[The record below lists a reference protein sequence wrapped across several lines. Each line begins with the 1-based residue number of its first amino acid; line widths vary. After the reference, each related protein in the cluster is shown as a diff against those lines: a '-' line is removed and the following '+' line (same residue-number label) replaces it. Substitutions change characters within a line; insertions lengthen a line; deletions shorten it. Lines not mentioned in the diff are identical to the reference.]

1 MKKRDKGMHKVVFMS
16 GVLPEGTDV
25 GYYVGGKVIFLFSLK
40 LLFSASTNVLLLTLE
55 VKSLEVTGWI
65 YKGIWDLLS
74 LLQHSGKL
82 VVPFNGM

>member
-1 MKKRDKGMHKVVFMS
+1 MHKVVFMS
-16 GVLPEGTDV
+16 GVLQEGTDV

-40 LLFSASTNVLLLTLE
+40 LLFSASTNVFFLLTLE

-82 VVPFNGM
+82 VVPFNRM

>member
-1 MKKRDKGMHKVVFMS
+1 MLATMLVERSFS
-16 GVLPEGTDV
+16 
-25 GYYVGGKVIFLFSLK
+25 YFSLK
-40 LLFSASTNVLLLTLE
+40 LLFSASRNVLLLTLE

-82 VVPFNGM
+82 VVSFNGM

>member
-1 MKKRDKGMHKVVFMS
+1 MHKVVFMS
-16 GVLPEGTDV
+16 GVLQEGTDV

-40 LLFSASTNVLLLTLE
+40 LLFSAGTNVFLLTLE

-74 LLQHSGKL
+74 LLQHSGTL
-82 VVPFNGM
+82 VVQFNGM